1 MKLLRVGPKGAERPA
16 LLDPAGILRDL
27 SGQVDDIAGAV
38 LSDAGL
44 AQLRALDPAT
54 LPVVPPIVPGGTRI
68 GACVGRIGKLCCVG
82 LNYSDHAAETGA
94 AVPEEPILFGKAITS
109 LAGPNDDIETPRGS
123 DALDYEV
130 EIAIVIGKR
139 AKNVSEA
146 DALDHIAGYALFNDV
161 SERTFQTR
169 RSGQWI
175 KGKSH
180 DSFGPL
186 GPWLVTRD
194 EIAQVGNL
202 AMHLDVN
209 GERRQTG
216 NTATMIFSI
225 PHIVAYISQF
235 MTLEPGDVIPTG
247 TPPGVALG
255 MKPPR
260 YLKPGDTIDLGIE
273 GLGTQR
279 QTVLP
284 ET

>member
-1 MKLLRVGPKGAERPA
+1 MKLLRVGPKGAENPA
-16 LLDPAGILRDL
+16 MLDPAGVIRDL
-27 SGQVDDIAGAV
+27 SGHIDDIAGET

-54 LPVVPPIVPGGTRI
+54 LPIVPEGTRI
-68 GACVGRIGKLCCVG
+68 GPCVGRIGKLCCVG
-82 LNYSDHAAETGA
+82 LNYSDHAAETGHPIPA
-94 AVPEEPILFGKAITS
+94 EPILFGKAVTS
-109 LAGPNDDIETPRGS
+109 ISGPNDAIEAPRGS
-123 DALDYEV
+123 DALDYEI

-146 DALDHIAGYALFNDV
+146 DTLDYVAGYAVFNDV
-161 SERTFQTR
+161 SERTFQAKR
-169 RSGQWI
+169 GGQWI

-194 EIAQVGNL
+194 EVADAGNL
-202 AMHLDVN
+202 AMFLDVN

-235 MTLEPGDVIPTG
+235 MTLNPGDVIPTG
-247 TPPGVALG
+247 TPPGVAAG
-255 MKPPR
+255 MTPPGW
-260 YLKPGDTIDLGIE
+260 LTPGDVVELGIE
-273 GLGTQR
+273 GLGQQR

-284 ET
+284 EN

>member
-1 MKLLRVGPKGAERPA
+1 MKLLRVGPKGSEKPA
-16 LLDPAGILRDL
+16 LLDPAGVIRDL
-27 SGQVDDIAGAV
+27 SGHLDDIAGEA
-38 LSDAGL
+38 LSEAGL
-44 AQLRALDPAT
+44 ARLRALDPAT
-54 LPVVPPIVPGGTRI
+54 LPAVPADTRI
-68 GACVGRIGKLCCVG
+68 GPCVGRIGKICCVG

-94 AVPEEPILFGKAITS
+94 AVPGEPILFGKAVTAIS
-109 LAGPNDDIETPRGS
+109 GPNDAIETPRGS
-123 DALDYEV
+123 DALDYEI

-139 AKNVSEA
+139 AKNVAEA
-146 DALDHIAGYALFNDV
+146 DALAYVAGYAVFNDV
-161 SERTFQTR
+161 SERTFQAR

-194 EIAQVGNL
+194 EVADVGNL

-216 NTATMIFSI
+216 NTATMIFPI

-235 MTLEPGDVIPTG
+235 MTPEPGDVIPTG

-260 YLKPGDTIDLGIE
+260 FLQPGDVIDLAIE
-273 GLGTQR
+273 GLGAQR

-284 ET
+284 AS

>member
-1 MKLLRVGPKGAERPA
+1 MKLLRVGPKGSEKPA
-16 LLDPAGILRDL
+16 LLDPTGTIRDL
-27 SGQVDDIAGAV
+27 SGHIDDIAGEA

-54 LPVVPPIVPGGTRI
+54 LPAVPEGIRI
-68 GACVGRIGKLCCVG
+68 GPCVGRIGKLCCVG
-82 LNYSDHAAETGA
+82 LNYSDHAAETGH
-94 AVPEEPILFGKAITS
+94 PIPQEPILFGKAVTS
-109 LAGPNDDIETPRGS
+109 VSGPNDDIETPRGS
-123 DALDYEV
+123 DALDYEI

-139 AKNVSEA
+139 AKNVAEA
-146 DALDHIAGYALFNDV
+146 DALDHVAGYAVFNDV
-161 SERTFQTR
+161 SERSFQNK

-180 DSFGPL
+180 DTFGPL

-194 EIAQVGNL
+194 EIADVGNL

-225 PHIVAYISQF
+225 PMIVSYISQF
-235 MTLEPGDVIPTG
+235 MTLNPGDIIPTG
-247 TPPGVALG
+247 TPPGVAAG

-260 YLKPGDTIDLGIE
+260 FLQPGDTIDLSIE
-273 GLGTQR
+273 GLGAQR

-284 ET
+284 ES

>member
-27 SGQVDDIAGAV
+27 SGQVDDIARAV

-54 LPVVPPIVPGGTRI
+54 LPIVPEGARI
-68 GACVGRIGKLCCVG
+68 GPCVGRIGKLCCVG
-82 LNYSDHAAETGA
+82 LNYSDHAAETGH
-94 AVPEEPILFGKAITS
+94 PIPGEPTLFGKAVTS
-109 LAGPNDDIETPRGS
+109 ISGPNDAIETPRGS

-146 DALDHIAGYALFNDV
+146 DALDHIAGYAVFNDV
-161 SERTFQTR
+161 SERSFQTR
-169 RSGQWI
+169 RGGQWI

-180 DSFGPL
+180 DTFGPL

-194 EIAQVGNL
+194 EVADAGNL
-202 AMHLDVN
+202 AMFLDVN

-235 MTLEPGDVIPTG
+235 MTLNPGDVIPTG

-255 MKPPR
+255 MKPPKF
-260 YLKPGDTIDLGIE
+260 LQPGDIIDLGIE

-284 ET
+284 EN

>member
-1 MKLLRVGPKGAERPA
+1 MKLLRAGPKGAERPA

-27 SGQVDDIAGAV
+27 SGQIDDIAGAV

-44 AQLRALDPAT
+44 AQLRALDPAS
-54 LPVVPPIVPGGTRI
+54 LPIVPEGARI
-68 GACVGRIGKLCCVG
+68 GPCVGRIGKLCCVG
-82 LNYSDHAAETGA
+82 LNYSDHAAETGH
-94 AVPEEPILFGKAITS
+94 PIPGEPILFGKAVS
-109 LAGPNDDIETPRGS
+109 AVSGPNDAIETPRGS
-123 DALDYEV
+123 DALDYEI

-146 DALDHIAGYALFNDV
+146 DALDHIAGYAVFNDV
-161 SERTFQTR
+161 SERSFQTR
-169 RSGQWI
+169 RGGQWI

-180 DSFGPL
+180 DTFGPL

-194 EIAQVGNL
+194 EVADAGNL

-216 NTATMIFSI
+216 NTATMIFPI
-225 PHIVAYISQF
+225 PVIVSYISQF

-260 YLKPGDTIDLGIE
+260 WLTPGDTIDLGIE

-284 ET
+284 EN

>member
-1 MKLLRVGPKGAERPA
+1 LKLLRVGPKGFEIPA
-16 LLDPAGILRDL
+16 LLDPNGILREL
-27 SGQVDDIAGAV
+27 SGQLDDIAGEA

-44 AQLRALDPAT
+44 AKLRALDPTT
-54 LPVVPPIVPGGTRI
+54 LPVVPDGIRI
-68 GACVGRIGKLCCVG
+68 GPCVGRIGKLCCVG

-94 AVPEEPILFGKAITS
+94 AVPEEPILFGKAVTS
-109 LAGPNDDIETPRGS
+109 VSGPNDDIETPRGS

-139 AKNVSEA
+139 AKNVFEA
-146 DALDHIAGYALFNDV
+146 DALDHVAGYAVFNDV
-161 SERTFQTR
+161 SERTFQAK

-194 EIAQVGNL
+194 EVPDPGNL
-202 AMHLDVN
+202 DMFLDVN

-216 NTATMIFSI
+216 NTRTMIFGI
-225 PHIVAYISQF
+225 AHIVSYISQF
-235 MTLEPGDVIPTG
+235 MTLNPGDVIPTG

-260 YLKPGDTIDLGIE
+260 WLKPGDVVELGIE
-273 GLGTQR
+273 GLGNQR

-284 ET
+284 EN

>member
-16 LLDPAGILRDL
+16 LLDPTGTIRDL
-27 SGQVDDIAGAV
+27 SGHIDDIAGAA

-44 AQLRALDPAT
+44 AQLRALDPDT
-54 LPVVPPIVPGGTRI
+54 LPAVPEGTRI
-68 GACVGRIGKLCCVG
+68 GPCVGQIGKLCCVG

-94 AVPEEPILFGKAITS
+94 AVPEEPILFGKAVTS
-109 LAGPNDDIETPRGS
+109 VSGPNDAIETPRGS
-123 DALDYEV
+123 DALDYEI

-139 AKNVSEA
+139 AKNVTEA
-146 DALDHIAGYALFNDV
+146 DALDYVAGYAVFNDV
-161 SERTFQTR
+161 SERTFQAKR
-169 RSGQWI
+169 GGQWI

-194 EIAQVGNL
+194 EVADVGNL

-235 MTLEPGDVIPTG
+235 MTLNPGDVIPTG

-255 MKPPR
+255 MKPPKF
-260 YLKPGDTIDLGIE
+260 LQPGDVIDLGIE

-284 ET
+284 EN

>member
-1 MKLLRVGPKGAERPA
+1 MKLLRVGPKGSEKPA
-16 LLDPAGILRDL
+16 LLDPAGVIRDL
-27 SGQVDDIAGAV
+27 SGHLDDIAGEA
-38 LSDAGL
+38 LSEAGL
-44 AQLRALDPAT
+44 ARLRALDPAT
-54 LPVVPPIVPGGTRI
+54 LPAVPADTRI
-68 GACVGRIGKLCCVG
+68 GPCVGRIGKICCVG

-94 AVPEEPILFGKAITS
+94 AVPGEPILFGKAVTAIS
-109 LAGPNDDIETPRGS
+109 GPNDAIETPRGS
-123 DALDYEV
+123 DALDYEI

-139 AKNVSEA
+139 AKNVAEA
-146 DALDHIAGYALFNDV
+146 DALAYVAGYAVFNDV
-161 SERTFQTR
+161 SERTFQAR

-194 EIAQVGNL
+194 EVADVGNL

-216 NTATMIFSI
+216 NTATMIFPI

-260 YLKPGDTIDLGIE
+260 FLQPGDVIDLAIE
-273 GLGTQR
+273 GLGAQR

-284 ET
+284 AS

>member
-16 LLDPAGILRDL
+16 LLDPTGVIRDL
-27 SGQVDDIAGAV
+27 SGQIDDIAGEV

-44 AQLRALDPAT
+44 AKLRALDPTT
-54 LPVVPPIVPGGTRI
+54 LPAITGDIRT

-94 AVPEEPILFGKAITS
+94 EVPAEPILFGKAVTS
-109 LAGPNDDIETPRGS
+109 VSGPNDDIETPRGS

-130 EIAIVIGKR
+130 EIAIVIGSQ
-139 AKNVSEA
+139 AKNVAEA
-146 DALDHIAGYALFNDV
+146 DALDHIAGYAVFNDV
-161 SERTFQTR
+161 SERTFQTK
-169 RSGQWI
+169 RSGQWL

-194 EIAQVGNL
+194 EIADVGNL

-216 NTATMIFSI
+216 NTNTMIFGI
-225 PHIVAYISQF
+225 AHIVSYISQF
-235 MTLEPGDVIPTG
+235 MTLNPGDVIPTG
-247 TPPGVALG
+247 TPPGVAMG

-260 YLKPGDTIDLGIE
+260 WLMPGDVVELGIE
-273 GLGTQR
+273 GLGAQR

-284 ET
+284 EN

>member
-1 MKLLRVGPKGAERPA
+1 MKLLRVGPKGSEKPA
-16 LLDPAGILRDL
+16 LLDPTGILRDL
-27 SGQVDDIAGAV
+27 SGHIDDIAGEA

-54 LPVVPPIVPGGTRI
+54 LPAVPEGIRI
-68 GACVGRIGKLCCVG
+68 GPCVGRIGKLCCVG
-82 LNYSDHAAETGA
+82 LNYSDHAAETGHPI
-94 AVPEEPILFGKAITS
+94 PEEPILFGKAVTS
-109 LAGPNDDIETPRGS
+109 ISGPNDAIETPRGS
-123 DALDYEV
+123 DALDYEI

-139 AKNVSEA
+139 AKNISEA
-146 DALDHIAGYALFNDV
+146 EALDHVAGYAVFNDV
-161 SERTFQTR
+161 SERTFQAKR
-169 RSGQWI
+169 GGQWI

-194 EIAQVGNL
+194 EVAEVGNL

-216 NTATMIFSI
+216 NTATMIFPI
-225 PHIVAYISQF
+225 PVIVSYISQF

-255 MKPPR
+255 MKPPKF
-260 YLKPGDTIDLGIE
+260 LQPGDVIDLGIE

-284 ET
+284 EI

>member
-1 MKLLRVGPKGAERPA
+1 MKLLRVGPKGTEKPA
-16 LLDPAGILRDL
+16 LLDPAGIIRDL
-27 SGQVDDIAGAV
+27 SGQIDDIAGEV

-44 AQLRALDPAT
+44 AHLRALDPAT
-54 LPVVPPIVPGGTRI
+54 LPIVPEGARI

-82 LNYSDHAAETGA
+82 LNYSDHAAETGH
-94 AVPEEPILFGKAITS
+94 PIPDEPILFGKAVTS
-109 LAGPNDDIETPRGS
+109 VAGPNDDIETPRGS

-139 AKNVSEA
+139 AKNISEA
-146 DALDHIAGYALFNDV
+146 EALDHVAGYAVFNDV
-161 SERTFQTR
+161 SERSFQAKR
-169 RSGQWI
+169 GGQWI

-194 EIAQVGNL
+194 EVADAGNL
-202 AMHLDVN
+202 AMFLDVN

-216 NTATMIFSI
+216 NTATMIFPI
-225 PHIVAYISQF
+225 PVIVSYISQF
-235 MTLEPGDVIPTG
+235 MTLEPGDIIPTG

-255 MKPPR
+255 MKPRR

-273 GLGTQR
+273 GLGQQR

-284 ET
+284 EG

>member
-1 MKLLRVGPKGAERPA
+1 MKLLRVGPKGSEKPA
-16 LLDPAGILRDL
+16 LLDPTSTIRDL
-27 SGQVDDIAGAV
+27 SGHIDDIAGEA

-54 LPVVPPIVPGGTRI
+54 LPAVPEGIRI
-68 GACVGRIGKLCCVG
+68 GPCVGRIGKLCCVG
-82 LNYSDHAAETGA
+82 LNYSDHAAETGHPI
-94 AVPEEPILFGKAITS
+94 PEEPILFGKAVTS
-109 LAGPNDDIETPRGS
+109 VSGPNDAIETPRGS
-123 DALDYEV
+123 DALDYEI

-146 DALDHIAGYALFNDV
+146 DALDHVAGYAVFNDV
-161 SERTFQTR
+161 SERSFQNKR
-169 RSGQWI
+169 GGQWI

-194 EIAQVGNL
+194 EIADAGNL

-225 PHIVAYISQF
+225 PMIVSYISRF
-235 MTLEPGDVIPTG
+235 MTLNPGDIIPTG

-260 YLKPGDTIDLGIE
+260 YLKPGDVIDLGIE

-284 ET
+284 EI

>member
-1 MKLLRVGPKGAERPA
+1 MKLLRVGPKGFEKPA
-16 LLDPAGILRDL
+16 LLDPTGILRDL
-27 SGQVDDIAGAV
+27 SGQVDDIAGEA

-44 AQLRALDPAT
+44 ARLRALDPTT
-54 LPVVPPIVPGGTRI
+54 LPVMPEGIRTGP
-68 GACVGRIGKLCCVG
+68 CVGQVGKLCCVG

-94 AVPEEPILFGKAITS
+94 AVPDEPILFGKAVTS
-109 LAGPNDDIETPRGS
+109 VSGPNDDIETPRGS
-123 DALDYEV
+123 DALDYEI
-130 EIAIVIGKR
+130 EIAIVIGKQ

-146 DALDHIAGYALFNDV
+146 NALEYVAGYAVFNDV
-161 SERTFQTR
+161 SERTFQAK

-194 EIAQVGNL
+194 EIPDPGNL
-202 AMHLDVN
+202 DMFLDVN

-216 NTATMIFSI
+216 NTRTMIFGI
-225 PHIVAYISQF
+225 AHIVSYISQF
-235 MTLEPGDVIPTG
+235 MTLNPGDVIPTG

-255 MKPPR
+255 MTPPR
-260 YLKPGDTIDLGIE
+260 WLNPGDVIELGIE
-273 GLGTQR
+273 GLGQQR

-284 ET
+284 EN

>member
-1 MKLLRVGPKGAERPA
+1 MKLLRVGPKGSEKPA
-16 LLDPAGILRDL
+16 LLDPTGTIRDL
-27 SGQVDDIAGAV
+27 SGHIDDIAGEA

-54 LPVVPPIVPGGTRI
+54 LPAVPEGIRI
-68 GACVGRIGKLCCVG
+68 GPCVGRIGKLCCVG
-82 LNYSDHAAETGA
+82 LNYSDHAAETGH
-94 AVPEEPILFGKAITS
+94 PIPQEPILFGKAVTS
-109 LAGPNDDIETPRGS
+109 ISGPNDDIETPRGS
-123 DALDYEV
+123 DALDYEI

-139 AKNVSEA
+139 AKNISEA
-146 DALDHIAGYALFNDV
+146 EALDHVAGYAVFNDV
-161 SERTFQTR
+161 SERTFQAKR
-169 RSGQWI
+169 GGQWI

-194 EIAQVGNL
+194 EIADAGNL
-202 AMHLDVN
+202 AMFLDVN

-225 PHIVAYISQF
+225 PMIVSYISQF
-235 MTLEPGDVIPTG
+235 MTLNPGDVIPTG

-255 MKPPR
+255 MKPPKF
-260 YLKPGDTIDLGIE
+260 LQPGDIIDLGIE

-284 ET
+284 EN

>member
-1 MKLLRVGPKGAERPA
+1 MKLLRVGPKGAEKPA
-16 LLDPAGILRDL
+16 LLDSTGTLRDL
-27 SGQVDDIAGAV
+27 SGQVDDIAGET

-44 AQLRALDPAT
+44 ARLGALDPAT
-54 LPVVPPIVPGGTRI
+54 LPVIPEGTRT
-68 GACVGRIGKLCCVG
+68 GPCVGQVGKLCCVG

-94 AVPEEPILFGKAITS
+94 KVPEEPILFGKAVTS
-109 LAGPNDDIETPRGS
+109 VSGPNDDIETPRGS
-123 DALDYEV
+123 DALDYEI
-130 EIAIVIGKR
+130 EIAIVIGKQ

-146 DALDHIAGYALFNDV
+146 NALDHVAGYAVFNDV
-161 SERTFQTR
+161 SERTFQTK

-194 EIAQVGNL
+194 EVPDPGNL
-202 AMHLDVN
+202 DMFLDVN

-216 NTATMIFSI
+216 NTRTMIFGI
-225 PHIVAYISQF
+225 AHIVSYISQF
-235 MTLEPGDVIPTG
+235 MTLNPGDVIPTG

-255 MKPPR
+255 MTPPR
-260 YLKPGDTIDLGIE
+260 WLNPGDVVELGIE

-284 ET
+284 EN

>member
-1 MKLLRVGPKGAERPA
+1 MKLLRVGPKGSEKPA
-16 LLDPAGILRDL
+16 LLDPTGTIRDL
-27 SGQVDDIAGAV
+27 SGHIDDIAGEA

-54 LPVVPPIVPGGTRI
+54 LPAVPEGIRI
-68 GACVGRIGKLCCVG
+68 GPCVGRIGKLCCVG
-82 LNYSDHAAETGA
+82 LNYSDHAAETGHPI
-94 AVPEEPILFGKAITS
+94 PEEPILFGKAVTS
-109 LAGPNDDIETPRGS
+109 VSGPNDDIETPRGS
-123 DALDYEV
+123 DALDYEI

-139 AKNVSEA
+139 AKNVAEA
-146 DALDHIAGYALFNDV
+146 DALDYVAGYAVFNDV
-161 SERTFQTR
+161 SERTFQAKR
-169 RSGQWI
+169 GGQWI

-194 EIAQVGNL
+194 EVADAGNL
-202 AMHLDVN
+202 AMFLDVN

-216 NTATMIFSI
+216 NTATMIFPI
-225 PHIVAYISQF
+225 PVIVSYISQF

-260 YLKPGDTIDLGIE
+260 FLKPGDVIDLGIE

-284 ET
+284 ES

>member
-1 MKLLRVGPKGAERPA
+1 MKLLRVGPKGSEKPA
-16 LLDPAGILRDL
+16 LLDPTGTIRDL
-27 SGQVDDIAGAV
+27 SGHIDDIAGEA

-54 LPVVPPIVPGGTRI
+54 LPAVPEGIRI
-68 GACVGRIGKLCCVG
+68 GPCVGRIGKLCCVG
-82 LNYSDHAAETGA
+82 LNYTDHAAETGH
-94 AVPEEPILFGKAITS
+94 PIPQEPILFGKAVTS
-109 LAGPNDDIETPRGS
+109 VSGPNDDIETPRGS
-123 DALDYEV
+123 DALDYEI

-139 AKNVSEA
+139 AKNVAEA
-146 DALDHIAGYALFNDV
+146 DALDHVAGYAVFNDV
-161 SERTFQTR
+161 SERSFQNK

-194 EIAQVGNL
+194 EVADVGNL

-225 PHIVAYISQF
+225 PMIVSYISQF
-235 MTLEPGDVIPTG
+235 MTLNPGDIIPTG
-247 TPPGVALG
+247 TPPGVAAG

-260 YLKPGDTIDLGIE
+260 FLQPGDTIDLSIE
-273 GLGTQR
+273 GLGAQR

-284 ET
+284 ES

>member
-1 MKLLRVGPKGAERPA
+1 MKLLRIGPKGSEKPA
-16 LLDPAGILRDL
+16 ILDPAGILRDL
-27 SGQVDDIAGAV
+27 SGQIDDIAGEV

-44 AQLRALDPAT
+44 ARLRALDPAS
-54 LPVVPPIVPGGTRI
+54 LPIVPEGARI
-68 GACVGRIGKLCCVG
+68 GPCVGRIGKLCCVG
-82 LNYSDHAAETGA
+82 LNYSDHAAETGHPI
-94 AVPEEPILFGKAITS
+94 PEEPILFGKAITS

-123 DALDYEV
+123 DALDYEI

-139 AKNVSEA
+139 AKNVAEA
-146 DALDHIAGYALFNDV
+146 DALDHVAGYAVFNDV
-161 SERTFQTR
+161 SERTFQAK

-194 EIAQVGNL
+194 EVADVGNL

-216 NTATMIFSI
+216 NTATMIFPI
-225 PHIVAYISQF
+225 PVIVSYISQF
-235 MTLEPGDVIPTG
+235 MTLNPGDVIPTG

-255 MKPPR
+255 MTSP
-260 YLKPGDTIDLGIE
+260 LWLQPGDVIDLAIE

-284 ET
+284 EN